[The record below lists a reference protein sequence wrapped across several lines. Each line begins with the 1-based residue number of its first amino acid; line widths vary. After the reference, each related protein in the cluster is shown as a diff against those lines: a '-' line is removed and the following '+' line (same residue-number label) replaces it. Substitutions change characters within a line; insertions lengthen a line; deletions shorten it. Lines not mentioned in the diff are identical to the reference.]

1 MAMRASGVR
10 VILAPVPSAR
20 CAGERWHASA
30 RTGRA
35 RSARAAVKEDEEAGV
50 GAGVRVTR
58 APDCVLLSNDNGAYT
73 VRGEMTLA
81 GVDAASVYNLLTDY
95 EASPRAFRAVKS
107 AKVIECTG
115 DSCVADN
122 IYIEQECLWNF
133 FVFGG
138 TFPCAF
144 EVEERD
150 EEMRMKCSLAPGLG
164 RGSGFLRRFEGSWA
178 VQALDDGQVTVEH
191 VLMVQPKLTPPYASK
206 IFVQQVEQIL
216 ADVVQ
221 EIERWDAPYPK
232 PPHRA
237 P

>member
-1 MAMRASGVR
+1 
-10 VILAPVPSAR
+10 
-20 CAGERWHASA
+20 
-30 RTGRA
+30 
-35 RSARAAVKEDEEAGV
+35 
-50 GAGVRVTR
+50 
-58 APDCVLLSNDNGAYT
+58 
-73 VRGEMTLA
+73 MTLA

-115 DSCVADN
+115 DSCVASN

-138 TFPCAF
+138 AFPCAF

-178 VQALDDGQVTVEH
+178 VEALDDGQVKVEH